1 MSSQLWKDLKL
12 ADVLRMRMNCCCCL
26 VTQSCQTV
34 CDPMD
39 LACLAPLTM
48 GFSRKEYWSGVPF
61 PPPGDLPNPGIEPVS
76 SALAGGFFIAEP
88 PCVYTI
94 PKLALCRGL
103 VWSSVLVA
111 PILVILPSLVRVMR
125 VRSVKDPVVW

>member
-1 MSSQLWKDLKL
+1 MEW
-12 ADVLRMRMNCCCCL
+12 
-26 VTQSCQTV
+26 
-34 CDPMD
+34 
-39 LACLAPLTM
+39 
-48 GFSRKEYWSGVPF
+48 VPF

-125 VRSVKDPVVW
+125 VRSVKDSVVW